1 MEELR
6 AVIIGCGAI
15 AGGYNEQA
23 SVTGTFS
30 HAAAYQGH
38 PNFKLAAC
46 IEPDN
51 IRRAAFMEY
60 WSIEN
65 GFDDLNALLA
75 SNVPFDVAS
84 ICAPT
89 SMHEPLL
96 IKLADAG
103 VRGVFCEKPMT
114 ADIDRTR
121 AIAADYRAANI
132 PLAVN
137 YTRRWNPSIQEL
149 VTQIE
154 NNKFGAVL
162 SGIATY
168 DRGLLHHGSH
178 MVDLVQMLVGP
189 VNFNR
194 FLAARAGHRD
204 DDPICDAIVT
214 NAAGVPITLIGVDA
228 GSTGM
233 FEIQLIFEHA
243 AIALEDFSR
252 YLRIRPAVP
261 EPLVPERR
269 RLANEA
275 ATETRWPEALER
287 AFSEFHGAVCRGAG
301 MSSDGTN
308 AVSAESICNEIWLAA
323 TSPDSNAPNLQL
335 KEVQRK

>member
-6 AVIIGCGAI
+6 AIIIGCGAI

-23 SVTGTFS
+23 SVAGTFS

-38 PNFKLAAC
+38 PGFTIAAC
-46 IEPDN
+46 IEPDRV
-51 IRRAAFMEY
+51 RRAAFMEY

-65 GFDDLNALLA
+65 GFDNLNALLT
-75 SNVPFDVAS
+75 SDVPFDVAS
-84 ICAPT
+84 VCAPT

-96 IKLADAG
+96 VELATAG

-121 AIAADYRAANI
+121 AIAADYRAANV

-149 VTQIE
+149 ATQIE
-154 NNKFGAVL
+154 NDKFGAVL
-162 SGIATY
+162 SGVATY
-168 DRGLLHHGSH
+168 DRGVLHHGSH
-178 MVDLVQMLVGP
+178 MVDLIQMLVGP
-189 VNFNR
+189 VNFDR
-194 FLAARAGHRD
+194 FLAARAGHTD
-204 DDPICDAIVT
+204 DDPICDAVAT
-214 NAAGVPITLIGVDA
+214 NAAGAPITLIGVDA

-233 FEIQLIFEHA
+233 FELQLIFEHA

-252 YLRIRPAVP
+252 YLRIRPADS
-261 EPLVPERR
+261 EPLVPGRR
-269 RLANEA
+269 RLADKA

-287 AFSEFHGAVCRGAG
+287 AFLQFHDAVCTGAV
-301 MSSDGTN
+301 MSSNGTN

-323 TSPDSNAPNLQL
+323 TSPGSNAPTF
-335 KEVQRK
+335 R